1 MSVGITKE
9 GQGFDI
15 REFVVKY
22 GFIVVTVSL
31 FLWFALTEPSFRMQS
46 TLFSMLKF
54 TSVVAITGLGVTLT
68 MVVGGLDLSVGS
80 VAGLSVTLSAMTMV
94 IYCRFKNSRLI
105 SNIGNHVHN
114 YGIKTCSS

>member
-9 GQGFDI
+9 GQGFDT

-31 FLWFALTEPSFRMQS
+31 FLWFAITEPSFRMQS

-54 TSVVAITGLGVTLT
+54 TSVVLENVLT
-68 MVVGGLDLSVGS
+68 MW
-80 VAGLSVTLSAMTMV
+80 VTTKPGPV
-94 IYCRFKNSRLI
+94 D
-105 SNIGNHVHN
+105 
-114 YGIKTCSS
+114 